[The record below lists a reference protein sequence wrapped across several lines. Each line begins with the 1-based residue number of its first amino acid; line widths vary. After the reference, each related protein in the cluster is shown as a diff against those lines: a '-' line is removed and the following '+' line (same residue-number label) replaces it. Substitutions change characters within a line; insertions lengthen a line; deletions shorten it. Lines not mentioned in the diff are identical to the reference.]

1 MLAGPPGLH
10 IVRGYR
16 PTDRALTPWT
26 QHEGPAGEP
35 AGPSREEVELR
46 SGSDPLRQLTTPETA
61 SIWLYLLPSYSWMPI
76 VPDAGEPVSF
86 MSVGPETPS

>member
-1 MLAGPPGLH
+1 MSAPAAASASTISRQVGNRASGFF
-10 IVRGYR
+10 
-16 PTDRALTPWT
+16 DRARPMIGRALVV
-26 QHEGPAGEP
+26 
-35 AGPSREEVELR
+35 RMVELR